1 MKIFLNALVDQ
12 STEYKEVTEKY
23 AQFEVVIFKRHGF
36 QGRNERQKISKKQI
50 LIIGIKG
57 KKRKQKENIQ
67 GPTRKKNKKEFLHQK
82 MIKTLDFETLA
93 KDDVPLNQKYYKSS
107 QIHKKT
113 RRPFSKAIH
122 LLPKNQKTRFY
133 TPQLIKHSISEN
145 NCEAE
150 KTTRQQSKL
159 KYMQ

>member
-1 MKIFLNALVDQ
+1 
-12 STEYKEVTEKY
+12 
-23 AQFEVVIFKRHGF
+23 
-36 QGRNERQKISKKQI
+36 
-50 LIIGIKG
+50 
-57 KKRKQKENIQ
+57 
-67 GPTRKKNKKEFLHQK
+67 